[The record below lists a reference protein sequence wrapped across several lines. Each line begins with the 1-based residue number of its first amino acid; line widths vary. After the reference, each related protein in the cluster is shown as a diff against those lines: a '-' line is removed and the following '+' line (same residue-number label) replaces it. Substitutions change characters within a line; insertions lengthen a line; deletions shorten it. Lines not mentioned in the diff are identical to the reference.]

1 MTGLP
6 PIKWNSDDFD
16 VSFFIKT
23 ILFIFRICYLVLFPY
38 YSLLLCCVDVVILVI
53 ELFAGQEDV

>member
-6 PIKWNSDDFD
+6 PNMWNSDDFD
-16 VSFFIKT
+16 VSFFIFYF
-23 ILFIFRICYLVLFPY
+23 LNLLPGYFPY
-38 YSLLLCCVDVVILVI
+38 CTLLLCCVDVVILVI

>member
-6 PIKWNSDDFD
+6 PTMWNSDDFD
-16 VSFFIKT
+16 VSFFVKIVF
-23 ILFIFRICYLVLFPY
+23 LNLLPGCCAYC
-38 YSLLLCCVDVVILVI
+38 SLLLCCVDVVILVI